1 MLESRAGEITEG
13 LVLQVEPMDQTVV
26 AAWSWHCRVW
36 FLEAREGI
44 LNALPHLKCQAVLK
58 ECLG

>member
-13 LVLQVEPMDQTVV
+13 LALQVEPMGQTVV

-36 FLEAREGI
+36 FLEARGGY
-44 LNALPHLKCQAVLK
+44 LTLSHT
-58 ECLG
+58 

>member
-13 LVLQVEPMDQTVV
+13 LALQVEPMGQTVV

-36 FLEAREGI
+36 FLEAKGGI
-44 LNALPHLKCQAVLK
+44 LNTLPHLKCQTVLK
-58 ECLG
+58 ERLG